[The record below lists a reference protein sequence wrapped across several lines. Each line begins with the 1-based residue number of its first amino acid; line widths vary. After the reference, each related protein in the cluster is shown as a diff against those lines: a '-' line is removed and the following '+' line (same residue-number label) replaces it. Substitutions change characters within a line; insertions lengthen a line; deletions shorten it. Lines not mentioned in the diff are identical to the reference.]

1 MRLTAMT
8 ASPSRSRISK
18 TPSTTSRQP
27 SSIWRSASASSGC
40 AEKKALQDEVV
51 DDVDELGFID
61 GLTAG
66 ACPER
71 LVKLPREAPGTG
83 ELDQLALE
91 VTAMIQQAC
100 CLGRRGSVGHGI
112 SAGAGQPSASVR
124 KHLSGGRS
132 NGRRSR
138 HLGSRASRRLVRPQR
153 RYVGDEPPL
162 EGLRL
167 DAGRSVPG
175 VYGQAVH
182 LDDPGQRVLRGYIST
197 LELRREVTDPQEVAD
212 LPGFAAHGALGHA

>member
-1 MRLTAMT
+1 MRLTAT
-8 ASPSRSRISK
+8 IAPSSRSRISK

-40 AEKKALQDEVV
+40 AETKVSTTVRAGKRALQDEVV

-71 LVKLPREAPGTG
+71 LVRLPREAPGTG

-100 CLGRRGSVGHGI
+100 CLRRRGGVGHGI

-124 KHLSGGRS
+124 KHLSGGGS

-138 HLGSRASRRLVRPQR
+138 HLGSRASRRLIRPQR
-153 RYVGDEPPL
+153 RYVGDEPSL

-167 DAGRSVPG
+167 DVGRNLPG
-175 VYGQAVH
+175 VHGQAIHVN
-182 LDDPGQRVLRGYIST
+182 DPGQRVLRGYIGT

-212 LPGFAAHGALGHA
+212 LP